1 MVELTTRPGHRDGV
15 LAQRAAD
22 SLVLLDPAS
31 GYYFALDDVG
41 ARIWELCD
49 GARSVGEIVEAI
61 SCEYDAPAATVA
73 DDALEL
79 LNELVAEKLVRNGTA
94 SP

>member
-1 MVELTTRPGHRDGV
+1 MVELTTRPGRGDRV
-15 LAQRAAD
+15 LAQRAGD
-22 SLVLLDPAS
+22 SLILLDPAN
-31 GYYFALDDVG
+31 GYYYALDDVG

-49 GARSVGEIVEAI
+49 GARSVGDIVDVI
-61 SCEYDAPAATVA
+61 SCEYNAPAATIA